1 MKRNYKRIA
10 WALVVLIAILCVGIA
25 SKAEDFSIAI
35 FERVWT
41 HRLKAIQSPEEM
53 PELFKRHDAGDC
65 FQKRYSSGEWL
76 VGVSASSCGNGFL
89 PDMLL
94 IREGNGTM
102 HKITAEHFCGRS
114 GIHMA
119 IPELDSESYSTAMNA
134 ISAIENRKKT
144 K

>member
-10 WALVVLIAILCVGIA
+10 WAFLVLIAILCSVIA
-25 SKAEDFSIAI
+25 SQAESFSITV
-35 FERVWT
+35 FERLWT
-41 HRLKAIQSPEEM
+41 YRLKAIQTPEEM
-53 PELFKRHDAGDC
+53 PELFKRHDAGDY

-102 HKITAEHFCGRS
+102 HKITNRHYCGRN
-114 GIHMA
+114 GIIME
-119 IPELDSESYSTAMNA
+119 IPELDSESFLVAVSA
-134 ISAIENRKKT
+134 ISANERKKIE
-144 K
+144 